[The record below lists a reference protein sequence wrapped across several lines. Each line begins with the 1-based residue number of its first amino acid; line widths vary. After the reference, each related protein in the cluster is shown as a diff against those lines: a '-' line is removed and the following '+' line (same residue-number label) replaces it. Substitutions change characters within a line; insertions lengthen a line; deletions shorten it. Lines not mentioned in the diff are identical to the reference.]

1 MTTPSTHFDGIIPVS
16 NITLNKS
23 VYNGINKWLVHF
35 MYSFKTL
42 SDPGDFAF
50 FKFRIHFKISGAVIS
65 QFSVIFGG
73 VIGYIFCVSF
83 FSAILVYLVYLL
95 EMLVEFIKVG
105 MFIRGFVFKTVK
117 ELPVLFWAID
127 MHFSQF
133 SFISSIVLGYVLI

>member
-1 MTTPSTHFDGIIPVS
+1 
-16 NITLNKS
+16 
-23 VYNGINKWLVHF
+23 

-65 QFSVIFGG
+65 QFSVSFSEGSLG
-73 VIGYIFCVSF
+73 TFSGVSF